1 MSSNITLT
9 PSQQVK
15 VTRLKNKEKS
25 NKVYRRYLYLELS
38 NDGMT
43 NLKIAKL
50 LGVCNDTLTV
60 WKQIYKEAGLA
71 GLAELHYEGRR
82 ISKLE
87 KHKETIINKIE
98 SDNISTLKQLQDFLL
113 TECQTEV
120 EQSWLY
126 RFCKKNSIYLIKRP
140 V

>member
-1 MSSNITLT
+1 MSSTITLT
-9 PSQQVK
+9 QSQQATIAK
-15 VTRLKNKEKS
+15 LKKEEKS
-25 NKVYRRYLYLELS
+25 NKIYRRYLYLEMS
-38 NDGMT
+38 NEGMT

-50 LGVCNDTLTV
+50 IGVCNDTLTV
-60 WKQIYKEAGLA
+60 WKQIYEEAGLV

-82 ISKLE
+82 ISKLA
-87 KHKETIINKIE
+87 KHKETIINKIK
-98 SDNISTLKQLQDFLL
+98 SDNIATLKQLQDFLK
-113 TECQTEV
+113 TECQVEV

>member
-9 PSQQVK
+9 AAQQVQ
-15 VTRLKNKEKS
+15 VTQLKNKEKS
-25 NKVYRRYLYLELS
+25 NKIYRRYLYLELS

-60 WKQIYKEAGLA
+60 WKQIYAEAGLA
-71 GLAELHYEGRR
+71 GLAELHYAGRR

-87 KHKETIINKIE
+87 KHKETILDKIKT
-98 SDNISTLKQLQDFLL
+98 DNIATLKQLQDFLM

-126 RFCKKNSIYLIKRP
+126 RFCKKNSICLIKKP
-140 V
+140 A